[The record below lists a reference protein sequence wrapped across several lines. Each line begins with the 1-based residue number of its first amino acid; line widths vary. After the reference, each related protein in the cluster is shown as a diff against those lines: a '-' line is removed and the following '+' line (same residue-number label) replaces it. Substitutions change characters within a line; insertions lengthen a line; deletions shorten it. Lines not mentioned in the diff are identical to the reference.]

1 MNRWV
6 AALAIVI
13 VVLVSVFGWD
23 GESPAAQQPSEGRTA
38 AGEAS
43 AFPSHD
49 VGKANI
55 VDSVRLQHQLIE
67 IRIPARATPPP
78 RAASPRS
85 PRAEASRPRFV
96 DRARRVLIGDGRYR
110 PEPFPRPRT
119 Q

>member
-13 VVLVSVFGWD
+13 VILVSVFGRN
-23 GESPAAQQPSEGRTA
+23 GEAPAAQQQSEIRTEG
-38 AGEAS
+38 GEAS
-43 AFPSHD
+43 AFPPHD

-67 IRIPARATPPP
+67 VKIPARATPPP
-78 RAASPRS
+78 RAARPRS

-96 DRARRVLIGDGRYR
+96 ERARRVLVGDGRYR
-110 PEPFPRPRT
+110 PEPFPKPKAH
-119 Q
+119 